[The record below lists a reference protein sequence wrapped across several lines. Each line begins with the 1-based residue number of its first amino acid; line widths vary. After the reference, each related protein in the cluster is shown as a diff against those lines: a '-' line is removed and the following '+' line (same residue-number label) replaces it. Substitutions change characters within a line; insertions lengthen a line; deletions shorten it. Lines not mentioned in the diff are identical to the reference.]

1 MPTALVR
8 PSADEAGTAAGDL
21 PDRAARVTRGSEPRS
36 GDFHTGV
43 LGGTVVTDGEPTIVK
58 LAGGGRTDDKPQ
70 VVLEPPTDPMRACA
84 FLNLRVADVQAAR
97 PRWPSDRGRPIDRR
111 APPERRVAM
120 GSIRNL
126 GGVCRLTERLRGV
139 STPEVCPRPAG

>member
-8 PSADEAGTAAGDL
+8 PSADKAGTAAGDL

-84 FLNLRVADVQAAR
+84 FLNLRWPMSR
-97 PRWPSDRGRPIDRR
+97 PRDPDGHLIEVGQST
-111 APPERRVAM
+111 
-120 GSIRNL
+120 
-126 GGVCRLTERLRGV
+126 GVPT
-139 STPEVCPRPAG
+139 